1 MNVAEVINLME
12 RAISAGTAEGS
23 DIASWYRGAAAA
35 YPIIAVSLALRI
47 EDRAVEGS
55 VWFDAY
61 EILAN

>member
-1 MNVAEVINLME
+1 MNAAEVITLMD
-12 RAISAGTAEGS
+12 RAIAAGTAEGS

-55 VWFDAY
+55 VWVDAY
-61 EILAN
+61 EILGN